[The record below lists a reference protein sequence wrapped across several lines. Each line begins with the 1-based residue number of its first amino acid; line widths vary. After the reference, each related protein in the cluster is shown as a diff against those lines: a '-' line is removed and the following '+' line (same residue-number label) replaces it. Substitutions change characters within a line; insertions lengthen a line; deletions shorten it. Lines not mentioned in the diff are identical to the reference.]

1 MNWRK
6 KVDPILK
13 EHLESQIKESYRH
26 KESYS
31 DAKNKNIAQLWIAIA
46 NLSKQV
52 FDLNLKVKFLEKAL
66 RETSDKKIKKE
77 PDVDVKKVLDAMQK
91 F

>member
-6 KVDPILK
+6 NVDPIIR
-13 EHLESQIKESYRH
+13 EHLESQIKESFRY
-26 KESYS
+26 KKSYS
-31 DAKNKNIAQLWIAIA
+31 KAKNKNNAQLWIAIA

-52 FDLNLKVKFLEKAL
+52 FDLNLKVKFLEKTL
-66 RETSDKKIKKE
+66 REVLGKKIKKE
-77 PDVDVKKVLDAMQK
+77 TDDEVKKVLDAMQK

>member
-6 KVDPILK
+6 NVDPIIR
-13 EHLESQIKESYRH
+13 EHLESQIKESFRY

-31 DAKNKNIAQLWIAIA
+31 QAKNKNNAQLWIAIA

-52 FDLNLKVKFLEKAL
+52 FDLNLKVKFLEKTL
-66 RETSDKKIKKE
+66 REVLGKKTKKE
-77 PDVDVKKVLDAMQK
+77 TDDEVKKVLDAMQK